1 MDKKDNSSPF
11 GLIVIIGLLIIIG
24 LLRDL
29 EKKASSKKVVSK
41 NKYIKTV
48 SKNLFKY
55 FLAPTKIIRDY
66 IGVNATILSLI
77 LATLSA
83 YVIYSVG
90 KTDEM
95 KARIFQEAEKI
106 NTLEFITDFDV
117 LYDKTL
123 YDTSDPKNRT
133 YLLVRLDSIVKGS
146 FTFDELWM
154 TPIGFSNDPALRGE
168 EIIRTM
174 RSVSQHYPFRKPFK
188 ETRITPV
195 GTQEIVYEHLRFEDI
210 DKTGKWADDLT
221 EVVSRFNQAIY
232 GSTNMFSEKIKAY
245 NDKLRDQY
253 ISQNGAETGL
263 PPENENMKARLH
275 NFDQTSPASELKLF
289 LNNINRAGEI
299 ATATHLQYEQLKA
312 HQARSLRTN
321 MFISRGYIFAWIA
334 FVCGVVIPMVCARLP
349 RLLVLYVP
357 IIFYLSIFVAVG
369 YLIFQL

>member
-11 GLIVIIGLLIIIG
+11 GLIVIIGLLIIVG
-24 LLRDL
+24 LLKGSD
-29 EKKASSKKVVSK
+29 KKASSGKPVSK
-41 NKYIKTV
+41 NKRTKTM

-55 FLAPTKIIRDY
+55 FLVPTEVIRDY
-66 IGVNATILSLI
+66 IDVNATILSLI

-83 YVIYSVG
+83 YVIYSVR

-106 NTLEFITDFDV
+106 NTLDFIIDFDV
-117 LYDKTL
+117 LDDKTL
-123 YDTSDPKNRT
+123 YDTSDTKNRT
-133 YLLVRLDSIVKGS
+133 RLLIRLDSIVKGNI
-146 FTFDELWM
+146 TFDEPGM
-154 TPIGFSNDPALRGE
+154 TPIGFSNDPVLRGE

-188 ETRITPV
+188 ETRVTPV
-195 GTQEIVYEHLRFEDI
+195 GTREIVYEPLQFEDI
-210 DKTGKWADDLT
+210 DNTGKWADDLT

-245 NDKLRDQY
+245 NDKLRNQY
-253 ISQNGAETGL
+253 ISQNDAERGL
-263 PPENENMKARLH
+263 PPEDENMKARLH

-312 HQARSLRTN
+312 HQTRNSRTN
-321 MFISRGYIFAWIA
+321 KYISWGYIFDCIA
-334 FVCGVVIPMVCARLP
+334 FICGVVIPMVYARLP

-369 YLIFQL
+369 CLIFQL